1 MLGERWVRAVRWSVE
16 KDRGTGFG
24 EWRELHA
31 GIWCRG
37 VRRPVTSDCGVGL
50 GTVWTSVVV
59 EIPVV
64 VRIRGPGTGRGPKVK
79 TAVGGPHVVQ
89 ADPVEADSLDTV
101 PVYTSRA
108 AVVLALARSLNLA
121 TYGNPDAADLA
132 ASYTYGFANN
142 HGFVDGNK
150 RTAWVVARLFLA
162 DNGQRLDFDPVD
174 AIRVMEDV
182 AGGRIGEADLAG
194 WFRRYLKV

>member
-1 MLGERWVRAVRWSVE
+1 MSQDDLRQWRWVGLSAVLAIH
-16 KDRGTGFG
+16 DRQLA
-24 EWRELHA
+24 EH
-31 GIWCRG
+31 
-37 VRRPVTSDCGVGL
+37 
-50 GTVWTSVVV
+50 
-59 EIPVV
+59 
-64 VRIRGPGTGRGPKVK
+64 
-79 TAVGGPHVVQ
+79 GGP
-89 ADPVEADSLDTV
+89 DGIRDLKMIES
-101 PVYTSRA
+101 
-108 AVVLALARSLNLA
+108 ALARSLNLA